1 MDEPLL
7 VRGLERRPCLGGV
20 LVVALAVDG
29 EVLDRGRVVGETV
42 VVEQAAELRLGDR
55 GLAGLDRV
63 EDRGR
68 AELVVGRGPGVRAAA
83 GLRQR
88 LGLLFGAKRRG
99 EVVPER
105 DVLRLFLGVQPRR
118 ARRACK
124 RDDRVSVLAGVA
136 GQLLRVSSP
145 CSQRV

>member
-1 MDEPLL
+1 M
-7 VRGLERRPCLGGV
+7 
-20 LVVALAVDG
+20 LVVALTVDG
-29 EVLDRGRVVGETV
+29 EVLDRGRALGEAV
-42 VVEQAAELRLGDR
+42 VVEQAAELRLGDGR
-55 GLAGLDRV
+55 LAGLDRV

-68 AELVVGRGPGVRAAA
+68 AELVVGRGPRIGAAA

-88 LGLLFGAKRRG
+88 LGVVFGAKRRG

-118 ARRACK
+118 AGSACK